1 MTYATADSF
10 DFRSIAKELVGD
22 RLRNT
27 VARSIRNSRSD
38 GSELPPAEVSARFDR
53 AGSDAFQTPSV
64 LGATID
70 REGLNNLYAVVPP
83 VYFATFP
90 TAEQARRYAIQGAM
104 AALFITSLILTAAA
118 VS

>member
-27 VARSIRNSRSD
+27 VSRSISRRSD
-38 GSELPPAEVSARFDR
+38 GSELSPAEVSARLDR
-53 AGSDAFQTPSV
+53 TGSDAFQTPDV
-64 LGATID
+64 LGATVD

-104 AALFITSLILTAAA
+104 AALFVTSLIVTAAV